1 MKNNKSLHIYCTKH
15 FVSEMFCMWN
25 VLRSVYY
32 VFVPVENS
40 RPMSDMSMYQEDFQT
55 GAHSARTSGRNKSG
69 PRDLTFQHGP
79 MSRASYLP
87 EGNSLPGREKNRRKR
102 RLNNAW
108 RRQDSQGRSYVTSES
123 DDNMSQVTMMD
134 TGQFFEADQ
143 EFVRTQTGSAAALR
157 GIKESNCKY
166 IFFVEHISFL
176 FPWFLLY
183 CSVFLNVW
191 KIYRRLVCLLHSQS
205 LHPFGNSLL
214 SPPPSIQIYS
224 LSPLSLP
231 PPSFPLLSLP
241 FPPILAY
248 ILLHNLSP
256 PHPIPSSSSIIKI
269 VLKVTI

>member
-1 MKNNKSLHIYCTKH
+1 
-15 FVSEMFCMWN
+15 
-25 VLRSVYY
+25 
-32 VFVPVENS
+32 
-40 RPMSDMSMYQEDFQT
+40 MYQEDFQT

-87 EGNSLPGREKNRRKR
+87 EGNSLPGREKNCRKR

-157 GIKESNCKY
+157 GIKKSNCKY

-183 CSVFLNVW
+183 CSVFLADWFVFSTPNLS
-191 KIYRRLVCLLHSQS
+191 IPLVIPFSPLLPLSKFTLSPPSPSHHLLFLFS
-205 LHPFGNSLL
+205 LCRSLL
-214 SPPPSIQIYS
+214 S
-224 LSPLSLP
+224 
-231 PPSFPLLSLP
+231 
-241 FPPILAY
+241 
-248 ILLHNLSP
+248 
-256 PHPIPSSSSIIKI
+256 
-269 VLKVTI
+269 